1 MIGICLLFVTCGSN
15 FVKPHKISI
24 KIRTVNATY
33 LVLTFSLYD
42 LEVLMFDRVNSS
54 VADNSN
60 CDDDDFIAYEVN
72 RDINAIGGAGIIAEF
87 FHKSKIGEALDS
99 LLPKTRAHK
108 VTVAD
113 ALLAI
118 ILNFLCPPS
127 RPIYLTSNAL
137 HKFNIPKLFDKQL
150 SITDF
155 NDDVLLRAL
164 DAIATYGTSEVY
176 CKISE
181 CIVDY
186 LGLKPDSLNMDSTSF
201 HVHCDPKTE
210 EGHIQLTHGYS
221 RDFRPDLPQ
230 IVQMLVV
237 DTVSKV
243 PVFMKNIDGNQPDT
257 ISFKFGKYV
266 MQQLKAAKDCKYLIA
281 DSALCTDDIISDL
294 YENNILF
301 ITRCPRKI
309 KELQKLI
316 AATDMSEYQS
326 IKPKYT
332 GVIKDFNFFGKP
344 TKLLLVKSEDALKR
358 TAKGIYSHVKR
369 ESEKLRKEFQQ
380 LKKVGRDRPK
390 KATSQDDATQQVS
403 KYYMVTADVEIIIH
417 EDVILEDKADGGVFA
432 IMTNDVNKD
441 WDMAD
446 LLGKYQSQQ
455 SVERGFRF
463 LKDPEFFADSFF
475 LKHPE
480 RLDALLMIMAVT
492 LAIYSGIEYMIRAKL
507 KATNQTLPNQLGKE
521 IQNPT
526 FRWLLMPLEQLYI
539 RRMPDGR
546 ERLFCYDET
555 FGGIC
560 VRLLKLLGTG
570 YMNRYR

>member
-1 MIGICLLFVTCGSN
+1 
-15 FVKPHKISI
+15 
-24 KIRTVNATY
+24 
-33 LVLTFSLYD
+33 
-42 LEVLMFDRVNSS
+42 MFDRVNSS

-113 ALLAI
+113 AILAI

-127 RPIYLTSNAL
+127 RPIYLTGNAL

-316 AATDMSEYQS
+316 AATDKSEYQS

-358 TAKGIYSHVKR
+358 TAKGIDAHVKR
-369 ESEKLRKEFQQ
+369 EAEKLLKEFQQ
-380 LKKVGRDRPK
+380 LKKIEFACKKDALAAYSKLNKGFDYVELPEITEEGIEEKVKKVGRGRPK

>member
-1 MIGICLLFVTCGSN
+1 MPGDFAGKIVKYWQTIGTINWYAFILSAVCLVIIFVW
-15 FVKPHKISI
+15 P
-24 KIRTVNATY
+24 
-33 LVLTFSLYD
+33 
-42 LEVLMFDRVNSS
+42 
-54 VADNSN
+54 
-60 CDDDDFIAYEVN
+60 
-72 RDINAIGGAGIIAEF
+72 
-87 FHKSKIGEALDS
+87 
-99 LLPKTRAHK
+99 K
-108 VTVAD
+108 VTKKIPGSLIV
-113 ALLAI
+113 I
-118 ILNFLCPPS
+118 ILG
-127 RPIYLTSNAL
+127 TVA
-137 HKFNIPKLFDKQL
+137 NIF
-150 SITDF
+150 
-155 NDDVLLRAL
+155 
-164 DAIATYGTSEVY
+164 
-176 CKISE
+176 ISK
-181 CIVDY
+181 Y
-186 LGLKPDSLNMDSTSF
+186 TSF
-201 HVHCDPKTE
+201 HWLKKIEFACKKDALAAYSKLNKGFDYVELPEITE
-210 EGHIQLTHGYS
+210 EGIEE
-221 RDFRPDLPQ
+221 
-230 IVQMLVV
+230 
-237 DTVSKV
+237 KV
-243 PVFMKNIDGNQPDT
+243 
-257 ISFKFGKYV
+257 
-266 MQQLKAAKDCKYLIA
+266 
-281 DSALCTDDIISDL
+281 
-294 YENNILF
+294 
-301 ITRCPRKI
+301 
-309 KELQKLI
+309 
-316 AATDMSEYQS
+316 
-326 IKPKYT
+326 
-332 GVIKDFNFFGKP
+332 
-344 TKLLLVKSEDALKR
+344 
-358 TAKGIYSHVKR
+358 
-369 ESEKLRKEFQQ
+369 
-380 LKKVGRDRPK
+380 KKVGRGRPK

-480 RLDALLMIMAVT
+480 RVDALLMIMAVT

>member
-99 LLPKTRAHK
+99 LFPKTRAHK

-113 ALLAI
+113 AILAI

-127 RPIYLTSNAL
+127 RPIYLTGNAL

-316 AATDMSEYQS
+316 AATDKSEYQS

-332 GVIKDFNFFGKP
+332 GVIKDFKQLKKIEFACK
-344 TKLLLVKSEDALKR
+344 KDALAAYSKLN
-358 TAKGIYSHVKR
+358 KGFDYVELPEIT
-369 ESEKLRKEFQQ
+369 EEGIEEKV
-380 LKKVGRDRPK
+380 KKVGRGRPK

>member
-1 MIGICLLFVTCGSN
+1 MSDSNRYIFVTQNKLEDFARYDIGMSDLAEDGNDDSHAGYMEGISVECENSYPIQVTDLITAVEN
-15 FVKPHKISI
+15 FRDENITI
-24 KIRTVNATY
+24 Y
-33 LVLTFSLYD
+33 DFLY
-42 LEVLMFDRVNSS
+42 EWW
-54 VADNSN
+54 
-60 CDDDDFIAYEVN
+60 YP
-72 RDINAIGGAGIIAEF
+72 
-87 FHKSKIGEALDS
+87 EALDS

-113 ALLAI
+113 AILAI

-127 RPIYLTSNAL
+127 RPIYLTGNAL

-301 ITRCPRKI
+301 
-309 KELQKLI
+309 
-316 AATDMSEYQS
+316 
-326 IKPKYT
+326 
-332 GVIKDFNFFGKP
+332 
-344 TKLLLVKSEDALKR
+344 
-358 TAKGIYSHVKR
+358 
-369 ESEKLRKEFQQ
+369 
-380 LKKVGRDRPK
+380 
-390 KATSQDDATQQVS
+390 
-403 KYYMVTADVEIIIH
+403 
-417 EDVILEDKADGGVFA
+417 
-432 IMTNDVNKD
+432 
-441 WDMAD
+441 
-446 LLGKYQSQQ
+446 
-455 SVERGFRF
+455 
-463 LKDPEFFADSFF
+463 
-475 LKHPE
+475 
-480 RLDALLMIMAVT
+480 
-492 LAIYSGIEYMIRAKL
+492 
-507 KATNQTLPNQLGKE
+507 
-521 IQNPT
+521 
-526 FRWLLMPLEQLYI
+526 
-539 RRMPDGR
+539 
-546 ERLFCYDET
+546 
-555 FGGIC
+555 
-560 VRLLKLLGTG
+560 
-570 YMNRYR
+570 